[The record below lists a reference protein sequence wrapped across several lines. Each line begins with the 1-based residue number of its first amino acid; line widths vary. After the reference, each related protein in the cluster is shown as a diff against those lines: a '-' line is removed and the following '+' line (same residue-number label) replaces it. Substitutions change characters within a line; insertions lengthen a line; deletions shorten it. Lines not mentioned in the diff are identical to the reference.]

1 MAKKDYYEVLG
12 VSRNATQEEIKKAYR
27 KLALKYHPDQN
38 PGNKEAE
45 EKFKEITEAYSV
57 LSDEEKKSMYDR
69 YGHEGLNGFQGG
81 TSGVDFNDIFS
92 QFSDIFGGGFEGF
105 FGSTGSRKRTGQKGP
120 DVKITVKLTL
130 EEIAKGCEKKVK
142 YKKLVECDEC
152 HGKGSVSVEGIKNC
166 PTCNGTGE
174 IKRKIGGG
182 FFQQIVVSTCNT
194 CGGSG
199 KIIVDPCK
207 KCKGDGR
214 VKEEVY
220 QTLNIPA
227 GVANGMQLVQ
237 RNSGGAGKDGGP
249 NGDLIIQIEEI
260 PHEYFSRDGDNLI
273 YDLYINIADA
283 ALGAY
288 VEVPTLDSKAKFKIE
303 PGTQSGKIVRLK
315 GKGLPNL
322 NKGYTGDL
330 LVYINVWTPQNLSNE
345 EIKILEKIK
354 NMPGFNPNPVKKE
367 KSFFEKMKEFFK

>member
-1 MAKKDYYEVLG
+1 MAKRDYYEVLG
-12 VSRNATQEEIKKAYR
+12 VYRNASQEEIKKAYR

-57 LSDEEKKSMYDR
+57 LSDEEKRAAYDR

-81 TSGVDFNDIFS
+81 GADFSDIFS
-92 QFSDIFGGGFEGF
+92 QFSDIFGSGFESF
-105 FGSTGSRKRTGQKGP
+105 FGGSSTNRKRGQRGS

-130 EEIAKGCEKKVK
+130 EEIATGCEKKVK
-142 YKKLVECDEC
+142 YKKLVECDAC
-152 HGKGSVSVEGIKNC
+152 HGKGTNNPDGIKIC

-174 IKRKIGGG
+174 IRKRVGGG
-182 FFQQIVVSTCNT
+182 FFQQIVVSTCPT

-199 KIIVDPCK
+199 KIITDPCK

-214 VKEEVY
+214 IKDDVF

-227 GVANGMQLVQ
+227 GVVGGMQLLQ
-237 RNSGGAGKDGGP
+237 RGGGGVGKDGGP
-249 NGDLIIQIEEI
+249 NGDLTIQIEEL
-260 PHEYFSRDGDNLI
+260 PHEHFSREGDNLI
-273 YDLYINIADA
+273 YELAINIADA
-283 ALGAY
+283 ALGAT
-288 VEVPTLDSKAKFKIE
+288 VEVPTLESKAKFKIE

-322 NKGYTGDL
+322 NKNYTGDL
-330 LVYINVWTPQNLSNE
+330 LVHINVWTPQNLTNE
-345 EIKILEKIK
+345 EKAILEKIK

-367 KSFFEKMKEFFK
+367 KNFFERMKEFFK

>member
-1 MAKKDYYEVLG
+1 MAKRDYYEVLG
-12 VSRNATQEEIKKAYR
+12 VSKSASQEEIKKAYR

-57 LSDEEKKSMYDR
+57 LSDEQKRAQYDR
-69 YGHEGLNGFQGG
+69 YGHEGVNGFQGG
-81 TSGVDFNDIFS
+81 GADFSDIFS
-92 QFSDIFGGGFEGF
+92 QFSDIFGAGFESF
-105 FGSTGSRKRTGQKGP
+105 FGGGSGSRRKGQRGS

-130 EEIAKGCEKKVK
+130 EEIASGCEKKVK

-152 HGKGSVSVEGIKNC
+152 HGKGSTNYDGIKTC
-166 PTCNGTGE
+166 STCNGTGE
-174 IKRKIGGG
+174 VKKRVGGG
-182 FFQQIVVSTCNT
+182 FFQQIMVSTCPT
-194 CGGSG
+194 CNGSG
-199 KIIVDPCK
+199 KIITDPCM

-214 VKEEVY
+214 VKDDVY

-227 GVANGMQLVQ
+227 GVADGMQLIQ
-237 RNSGGAGKDGGP
+237 RGSGGVGKDGGY

-260 PHEYFSRDGDNLI
+260 PHEYFSREGDNLI
-273 YDLYINIADA
+273 YELAINIADA
-283 ALGAY
+283 ALGST
-288 VEVPTLDSKAKFKIE
+288 VEVPTLEGKAKFKIE

-322 NKGYTGDL
+322 NKGYKGDL
-330 LVYINVWTPQNLSNE
+330 LIHINVWTPQNLTNE
-345 EIKILEKIK
+345 EKAILEKIK
-354 NMPGFNPNPVKKE
+354 NMPGFNPKPVKKE